1 MQCLCLST
9 INIQGLLSTV
19 IKFHV
24 VTDVKEAVLYFVQD
38 FKVKVNR
45 RRQSYG

>member
-1 MQCLCLST
+1 M

-24 VTDVKEAVLYFVQD
+24 VMDAKEAVLYFVQD

-45 RRQSYG
+45 R